1 MAFQFLSKGGADST
15 NRKIFR
21 AALTVGL
28 IGLLAKAALGG
39 KELVIAQWFG
49 RSDALDAFLIAY
61 LLPSFVMNLL
71 TGALASAL
79 VPVLVETR
87 RRQGREA
94 SEKLVS
100 NVAFISFI
108 VLSAVALLLAVL
120 APLYLP
126 WLGSSFSPEKLLLT
140 RQLLYTL
147 LPWIV
152 LSGMAALA
160 STVLNA
166 GEKFALPAVV
176 PVVTP
181 LVTILFIV
189 LVARR
194 AGPFSLAAGA
204 AAGSLLEA
212 ALLAYFLRAHGTGF
226 SLKWT
231 GVDENLRNVLSQYA
245 PMLAGA
251 FLMGCTTVVDQAMAA
266 MLAGGSV
273 AALNYANKIVNMAL
287 TTAAPA
293 LSTAVLPYFS
303 KMVAAAD
310 WQGCR
315 HTLKRYSLLVISA
328 AVPFTLLL
336 IAFSRPLVRLIF
348 QRGAFTPADTALVST
363 VQIFYSIQ
371 IPFFIWAMLF
381 VRFLSSI
388 RRNDLLMYAS
398 GINLAV
404 DVVLNLIL
412 MRYWGVAGIALS
424 TSVVH
429 VVSWTFLGA
438 CTLKILAQERFSTA
452 TPVTARRATP

>member
-1 MAFQFLSKGGADST
+1 MPFQFLSKGGADST

-87 RRQGREA
+87 HRQGREA
-94 SEKLVS
+94 SETLVS
-100 NVAFISFI
+100 NVAFISLI
-108 VLSAVALLLAVL
+108 VLSAVALLLALL

-140 RQLLYTL
+140 RKLLYVL

-152 LSGMAALA
+152 LSGMAAMA
-160 STVLNA
+160 SCVLNS
-166 GEKFALPAVV
+166 GEKFALPALV

-181 LVTILFIV
+181 LVTILFIL

-212 ALLAYFLRAHGTGF
+212 ALLVYFLRAHGTRF
-226 SLKWT
+226 SFRWR
-231 GVDENLRNVLSQYA
+231 GMDENLRSVLAQFA

-251 FLMGCTTVVDQAMAA
+251 FLMGSATVVDQAMAA
-266 MLAGGSV
+266 MLPGGSV

-315 HTLKRYSLLVISA
+315 HTLKRYSLVVISA

-336 IAFSRPLVRLIF
+336 MAFSKPIVRLIF

-363 VQIFYSIQ
+363 VQICYSIQ
-371 IPFFIWAMLF
+371 IPFFIWGMLF

-412 MRYWGVAGIALS
+412 MRYWGIAGIALS
-424 TSVVH
+424 TSLVY
-429 VVSWTFLGA
+429 VVSWMFVGA
-438 CTLKILAQERFSTA
+438 CTLKILAQERFSPA
-452 TPVTARRATP
+452 TPVAARRATP